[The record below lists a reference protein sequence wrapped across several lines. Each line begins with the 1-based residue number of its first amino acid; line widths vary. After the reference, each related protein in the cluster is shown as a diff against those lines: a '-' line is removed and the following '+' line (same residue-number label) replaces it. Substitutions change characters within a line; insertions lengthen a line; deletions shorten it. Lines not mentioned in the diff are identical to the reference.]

1 MNQKLSGAQMV
12 FVPITKMGE
21 NKFPWVENIR
31 SRFIKY
37 IDFYACA
44 YLPGTQATGL
54 TTTDSIFV
62 TIKNAAGNTELVRN
76 LPLARFDYTQTLGIR
91 QPIFSNICLSDCT
104 VNCQNEDALGTV
116 AAFVF
121 WYDLP
126 EFSQKNRT
134 NRLVTDS
141 VSVPLTTAVGR
152 NQFPDLD
159 RMAGKRFRRLILGT
173 PFTTP
178 DLFDGVMGDALNNV
192 YMTLR
197 KGSYNVLENV
207 PIKLMYQLAMIQKS
221 EFQNIVFDFQSSF
234 LTIGGDG
241 TIDNI
246 ETDYIGKSV
255 FFNMQ
260 YEK

>member
-1 MNQKLSGAQMV
+1 MV

-31 SRFIKY
+31 NRFIKY
-37 IDFYACA
+37 IDFYPAV
-44 YLPGTQATGL
+44 YLPGVSEYGL
-54 TTTDSIFV
+54 NTTENMYITL
-62 TIKNAAGNTELVRN
+62 KNAAGNTELVRN
-76 LPLARFDYTQTLGIR
+76 MPLARFDYAQTLGIR
-91 QPIFSNICLSDCT
+91 QPVFANIALSDCS
-104 VNCQNEDALGTV
+104 VICQNEEAIGTV

-126 EFSQKNRT
+126 EFSAKNNT
-134 NRLVTDS
+134 KHVVTDS
-141 VSVPLTTAVGR
+141 VSVPLISMYGKNV
-152 NQFPDLD
+152 FPDSD
-159 RMAGKRFRRLILGT
+159 RMAQKRFRRIILGT
-173 PFTTP
+173 PSVTP
-178 DLFDGVMGDALNNV
+178 DLYSGVGEDELRYIYV
-192 YMTLR
+192 TLR

-207 PIKLMYQLAMIQKS
+207 PVMLLYQLAMLEKS

-241 TIDNI
+241 TD
-246 ETDYIGKSV
+246 ELDPEFFIGQSV